1 MKTRIRFHAAAAML
15 LLPLGAALVAEP
27 AAAQQRGF
35 VVAQAQLIERFVMR
49 PMGRLHA
56 GEEVRFRVSGAP
68 GGQAWVDVPGVV
80 SGVRLQETRP
90 GVYEGTY
97 TVRRRDNL
105 EAFDDAVAS
114 VQRGQQRATARVEVR
129 GNQRDGDRAGRDDRR
144 DDREVNERRAREERE
159 LNERRAREARELD
172 ERRTREERER
182 LARVTPGPLAALPLE
197 VTSHTEQ
204 GGVNVLL
211 PQVVRGR
218 TVPHAMVR
226 VQADARY
233 TQALNASTPLLDQ
246 TVRADANGN
255 FAVQVPP
262 MRVQAYL
269 PTQLELRI
277 TATSGPAVGT
287 HQVTLQNRS

>member
-1 MKTRIRFHAAAAML
+1 MTRIRFHAAAAML

-80 SGVRLQETRP
+80 SRLRLEETRP

-105 EAFDDAVAS
+105 DAFDDAVAS
-114 VQRGQQRATARVEVR
+114 VQRGQQGATARVEVR
-129 GNQRDGDRAGRDDRR
+129 GNQRDGDRAGRDDR
-144 DDREVNERRAREERE
+144 EVNERRAREERD
-159 LNERRAREARELD
+159 LNERRAREARELN
-172 ERRTREERER
+172 ERRAREERER
-182 LARVTPGPLAALPLE
+182 LARVTPGPLAALPIE

-218 TVPHAMVR
+218 TVPHATVR
-226 VQADARY
+226 VQVDARY
-233 TQALNASTPLLDQ
+233 TQALNASQPLLDL